1 MIPSNRKSEMTH
13 RIFALLALAI
23 FATSASAFAKGDADA
38 GKTKSAT
45 CQACHGPDG
54 NAGID
59 PQYPRLA
66 GQYADYIARAL
77 HEYKSGD
84 RKNPIMKGFAATLSD
99 ADIDDL
105 AAYYSTL
112 PGSKLTDLHGHIGG
126 E

>member
-1 MIPSNRKSEMTH
+1 MKRFTAPLVLAT
-13 RIFALLALAI
+13 LLISGVA
-23 FATSASAFAKGDADA
+23 SASGDAEA
-38 GKTKSAT
+38 GKTKAAT

-59 PQYPRLA
+59 PQYPRLT
-66 GQYADYIARAL
+66 GQYADYIAKAL
-77 HEYKSGD
+77 HEYKNDD
-84 RKNPIMKGFAATLSD
+84 RKNPIMKGFASTLSD

-112 PGSKLTDLHGHIGG
+112 PGGKLVDLHGHVS

>member
-1 MIPSNRKSEMTH
+1 V
-13 RIFALLALAI
+13 A
-23 FATSASAFAKGDADA
+23 SAPAFAKGDAEA

-45 CQACHGPDG
+45 CPACHGPDG

-77 HEYKSGD
+77 HEYKADG

-99 ADIDDL
+99 ADIADL

-112 PGSKLTDLHGHIGG
+112 PGSKLTDLHGHVGG
-126 E
+126 D